1 MRYFVYCRKSSEAE
15 DRQIASIESQLSTL
29 RRTFADR
36 SEVEIVHVF
45 EEAFSAKSPGRP
57 IFGEMIRAIEKGA
70 AHGVIAW
77 APDRLARNSIDGGRI
92 VYLLDTGVLKDLK
105 FATYTFE
112 NNSQGKFMLQIMFGQ
127 SKYYSDAL
135 SENVKRGLRT
145 RVEKGWHP
153 TKPPLGY
160 LNDPQTRTIVR
171 DPESFH
177 RVREMFEHFLTDRYS
192 TPELWNIARNEW
204 QLRTHRGKRS
214 GGSLI
219 PQSYIHKTLTN
230 RFYAGIIEWN
240 GQVYR
245 GAHEPVVSMDEF
257 ERAQELRHRAL
268 RPRAH
273 TIQFAYTGLMRCG
286 ECGFSITAEDKVNRH
301 GKHYLYY
308 HCTRRRHDYD
318 CRQPSITATTLE
330 CQIERFLAELSLP
343 ERLHSWAVQ
352 VIALDDKVEEEAI
365 EERRRTLHDAQ
376 ERTKRALE
384 NLTSLRVRDVIS
396 DDEFLQE
403 RRTLETEQLRLE
415 QQAQR
420 ERDTQNQ
427 FEPLESLVLFR
438 NRAIE
443 WFRNGDD
450 EIKRTIVKIVGSN
463 PVLKDKKLNIEAKEP
478 FRQSFENGSEHEMR
492 RWRTRIRK
500 LMINE
505 DQELQEVLRN
515 IRMLERKNGV
525 QSD

>member
-1 MRYFVYCRKSSEAE
+1 
-15 DRQIASIESQLSTL
+15 
-29 RRTFADR
+29 
-36 SEVEIVHVF
+36 
-45 EEAFSAKSPGRP
+45 
-57 IFGEMIRAIEKGA
+57 
-70 AHGVIAW
+70 
-77 APDRLARNSIDGGRI
+77 
-92 VYLLDTGVLKDLK
+92 
-105 FATYTFE
+105 
-112 NNSQGKFMLQIMFGQ
+112 
-127 SKYYSDAL
+127 
-135 SENVKRGLRT
+135 
-145 RVEKGWHP
+145 
-153 TKPPLGY
+153 
-160 LNDPQTRTIVR
+160 
-171 DPESFH
+171 
-177 RVREMFEHFLTDRYS
+177 
-192 TPELWNIARNEW
+192 
-204 QLRTHRGKRS
+204 
-214 GGSLI
+214 
-219 PQSYIHKTLTN
+219 
-230 RFYAGIIEWN
+230 
-240 GQVYR
+240 
-245 GAHEPVVSMDEF
+245 
-257 ERAQELRHRAL
+257 
-268 RPRAH
+268 
-273 TIQFAYTGLMRCG
+273 
-286 ECGFSITAEDKVNRH
+286 
-301 GKHYLYY
+301 
-308 HCTRRRHDYD
+308 
-318 CRQPSITATTLE
+318 
-330 CQIERFLAELSLP
+330 LP